1 MVCEAVPEPAGWV
14 GIIVAIE
21 DGVLTVRWQTGE
33 SEAVPPHSVGP
44 HLCMYMY
51 VYMYV
56 YMCVCVCVC
65 TYMYIYMYIYIYLYM
80 YIDAGLPSA

>member
-1 MVCEAVPEPAGWV
+1 MRCVVCEAVPEPAGWV

-44 HLCMYMY
+44 HLCMY
-51 VYMYV
+51 VS
-56 YMCVCVCVC
+56 MCVCEYVCVC
-65 TYMYIYMYIYIYLYM
+65 LCVCVYIELNKT
-80 YIDAGLPSA
+80 LEV